1 MDGWTDEQADRM
13 DGCVC
18 VCVRACVRA
27 CVRGRNYALFVH
39 IGSIEY
45 MGQMR
50 NISLLAVSF
59 QHIYP
64 FIIPFCSH
72 TEY

>member
-1 MDGWTDEQADRM
+1 MDGRTDEQADRM
-13 DGCVC
+13 DGC

-27 CVRGRNYALFVH
+27 CVRGRNYALSVH

-45 MGQMR
+45 VEQMR

-64 FIIPFCSH
+64 FYNSFLQS
-72 TEY
+72 Y